1 MIQQLKTLG
10 IILRGNFL
18 SLNTYTGRKERLK
31 CQRFKAKKKGEE
43 RKFLKISAEITNL
56 RKKQSIKKKNTI
68 KSKDGYKMSEE
79 MKEWHHK
86 SISQNKGTNGK
97 KKWKILAFEEN
108 LN

>member
-56 RKKQSIKKKNTI
+56 RKKQSIKKKKYNQI
-68 KSKDGYKMSEE
+68 KRWLQDVRGNERV
-79 MKEWHHK
+79 
-86 SISQNKGTNGK
+86 TP
-97 KKWKILAFEEN
+97 
-108 LN
+108 

>member
-56 RKKQSIKKKNTI
+56 RKKQSRKKKIQSNQKMVTRCQRKWKSDTI
-68 KSKDGYKMSEE
+68 SPLAKT
-79 MKEWHHK
+79 KE
-86 SISQNKGTNGK
+86 QMGK
-97 KKWKILAFEEN
+97 KNEKSRKN
-108 LN
+108 SKS